1 MRNAIHSALAAALV
15 AAAVIGGASAAFA
28 GGSYYEGISPS
39 PLYTGRAAK
48 SGGETVRHNANGTI
62 DRTATGSVYGYAR
75 QPKMIPGGE
84 GEYYQGLSR

>member
-15 AAAVIGGASAAFA
+15 AVAVIGGASAAFA